1 MSKIVSDLA
10 QTSRCCAYYRSRRLE
25 ALGLNV
31 QQARLLMEVCATPG
45 VSQNMLFRRLCI
57 EKSVVAR
64 TMASLE
70 EAGYVERPTCQK
82 DKRVIRLHPTQKA
95 LELQPKLVELWADCE
110 QHLTEGMTET
120 EMAVLEQLLERM
132 RLQAAKWMEVD
143 K

>member
-1 MSKIVSDLA
+1 MSNIVMDLA
-10 QTSRCCAYYRSRRLE
+10 QTSRCCAYYRGRRLE
-25 ALGLNV
+25 AFGLNV

-70 EAGYVERPTCQK
+70 EAGYVERLTCQK
-82 DKRVIRLHPTQKA
+82 DKRVIRLHPTPKA
-95 LELQPKLVELWADCE
+95 LELQPKLQELWATCE
-110 QHLTEGMTET
+110 QYLIEDMTED
-120 EMAVLEQLLERM
+120 EVAALERLLEQMKLR
-132 RLQAAKWMEVD
+132 AAKWMEAD